1 MALVK
6 CTNCGHMISD
16 RAAKCPKCGA
26 PVQKEKAAPQREVK
40 IPEPSIAEY
49 EEYDDGSRKK
59 RTMYAVCGI
68 LAVLLIIGGVVFFN
82 KKDNSSQSN
91 KNTTEL
97 IGQSE
102 QGLAEPEE
110 NIGADETE
118 TPSDIYSGLSFRTF
132 TEHGYDSDNNAH
144 YQTRLEEKQVVRNLQ
159 EHGFTLTDTKTE
171 SRLDYTG
178 EEYYDATIKTY
189 SKTINGQTTTVK
201 LEENYTEIRFPSRS
215 DVDKFIATVKA
226 ADMTEATD
234 GFKDN
239 KEVYWAGTD
248 VYVNGTTVKLDYKG
262 EP

>member
-26 PVQKEKAAPQREVK
+26 PIQKEKAAPQQEVK

-132 TEHGYDSDNNAH
+132 TEKETEDGIV
-144 YQTRLEEKQVVRNLQ
+144 YQSRLAGEQVVKNLK
-159 EHGFTLTDTKTE
+159 ELGFELVKSETK
-171 SRLDYTG
+171 SRYNHID
-178 EEYYDATIKTY
+178 EVYYDAAIDTYTKTVNGNTTIVIYDEAGSTKIIFPTFDDV
-189 SKTINGQTTTVK
+189 KVFENTVK
-201 LEENYTEIRFPSRS
+201 ECGLTKGDNGFEDAKEI
-215 DVDKFIATVKA
+215 
-226 ADMTEATD
+226 
-234 GFKDN
+234 
-239 KEVYWAGTD
+239 YWAGTD
-248 VYVNGTTVKLDYKG
+248 VYIDGKTVILHYKS
-262 EP
+262 ES